1 MMRQFSAKLLLVL
14 VCTLLL
20 GSVAACSGPDDKH
33 STDVA
38 TSGASDDPP
47 TATTAGNEA
56 TAPVTGAVDDP
67 TATAEATTA
76 DPTDT
81 PADPSPTSSDS
92 LPTETP
98 TATANTTLPEPGA
111 GLLPQNRV
119 ISYYGHPNDARMGIL
134 GEYTKEDL
142 LAHLQETGAQY
153 EAADPT
159 RPVVLAFEIIATV
172 AHDHPAQDNTYL
184 TWTDDELIRE
194 YVDFATANGAHVI
207 LDLQIGL
214 DTIEHQIESVRH
226 WLELPNVH
234 VALDPEFSMKANE
247 TVPRDRVPGTF
258 IGEVSG
264 HEVNTAIQMVAAI
277 VAEKQLPT
285 KILIVHQFE
294 NEMIYYKDIITPLP
308 GVDFVLDM
316 DGFGGK
322 DAKIG
327 NYGVYVNQE
336 LIQYGGI
343 KLFFRQDDPL
353 MTPEEVVAL
362 EPSPLVVIY
371 Q

>member
-1 MMRQFSAKLLLVL
+1 MRQFSAQLMLVL
-14 VCTLLL
+14 ACALVL
-20 GSVAACSGPDDKH
+20 GIVAACSGPDGKH

-38 TSGASDDPP
+38 TSGASGDAPAATMVDD
-47 TATTAGNEA
+47 EA
-56 TAPVTGAVDDP
+56 TAPVAAAGDDP
-67 TATAEATTA
+67 TATTEASTA

-81 PADPSPTSSDS
+81 SADPSPTSSDPLS
-92 LPTETP
+92 TESP
-98 TATANTTLPEPGA
+98 TATASVALPAPGD
-111 GLLPQNRV
+111 GLLPHNRV

-142 LAHLQETGAQY
+142 LAHLQEIGTQY
-153 EAADPT
+153 EVADPT

-172 AHDHPAQDNTYL
+172 AQDHPAQDDTYL
-184 TWTDDELIRE
+184 AWTDDELIRE
-194 YVDFATANGAHVI
+194 YVDFATANGVHVI

-277 VAEKQLPT
+277 VAEKQLPS

-294 NEMIYYKDIITPLP
+294 NEMIYYKDVITPLP